1 MKTVFVKPQEVK
13 REWYIID
20 ATNRP
25 LGEVAVKAAYL
36 ARGKHKGCYT
46 PHQLIGDFVIV
57 VNADKALMTGNKI
70 QKKMYYQ
77 HSGYPGGMR
86 SFTYEK
92 LLQRRPDAPMRL
104 AIKGMLPKGPL
115 GNSMFRSVKIYSGD
129 KHPHAAQQPTAY
141 EW

>member
-1 MKTVFVKPQEVK
+1 MKTIFVKPLEVK
-13 REWYIID
+13 REWHIID
-20 ATNRP
+20 AKDRP
-25 LGEVAVKAAYL
+25 LGDVARQAAYL

-46 PHQLIGDFVIV
+46 PHQLIGDFVII
-57 VNADKALMTGNKI
+57 VNAEKAKMTGNKT

-104 AIKGMLPKGPL
+104 AVKGMLPKGAL
-115 GNSMFRSVKIYSGD
+115 GNSMFKSVKIYSGD
-129 KHPHAAQQPTAY
+129 QHPHTAQQPIAY
-141 EW
+141 QW